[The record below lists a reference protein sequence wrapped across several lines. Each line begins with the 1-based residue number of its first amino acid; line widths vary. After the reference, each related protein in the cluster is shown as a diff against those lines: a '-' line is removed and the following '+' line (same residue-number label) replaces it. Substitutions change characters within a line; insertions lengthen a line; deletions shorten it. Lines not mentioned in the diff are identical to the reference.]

1 MAGMLIK
8 TKFLCGLAMAG
19 ALVALP
25 LSYSYAAAT
34 PVVKAQ
40 KIRDFARISFEW
52 PKETRL
58 SAGTQGNQIR
68 MTFEQPADVNP
79 AVILKNLA
87 PYVTNVQKG
96 ADGRTLIVSM
106 NQAYK
111 IRSFV
116 SSNVNGID
124 ILRIGEA
131 APATTQK
138 QEPAPKKAEPTAS
151 PALANTPFQT
161 TTTPLPVPKTA
172 EAKAKPAPA
181 PEMKNP
187 ALVFANAPRPLLKPK
202 PQEKPKEEQK
212 LAASETAENPK
223 QAKTAEIVE
232 KPAATEKPVE
242 KTVEKKAVE
251 IAAPAKAA
259 DTAPA
264 APTQAEAAVEEAPTE
279 APTAEANLTPE
290 AAEIA
295 EATPEPT
302 AQASAPAAEANAA
315 DTADTAEDVGPAP
328 APPAVELPSTAPEE
342 ALAEE
347 TPAANLAEA
356 SAIVAAAPTAEGAIT
371 SDSPV
376 EEQEAVRPKIP
387 EIPDAPSAAPAAAA
401 LNEELTKAAQERT
414 PASASLMPP
423 AEVAQKGPLA
433 VTAETK
439 DGKTYIHFPWTGRV
453 AVTAFRRGNR
463 DYLYFNKPVEINLAA
478 AQALPEISSASASP
492 LDKGTLVILETPK
505 KGMIVDKALNE
516 YAWHVQ
522 LTDATL
528 PPLHPIRSA
537 PNSEPPLKPHVMLPV
552 LEITDPV
559 NYNDPATGDQLIL
572 VPSYR
577 ASEGFFPSREFVEFE
592 LMPTAQGVVV
602 RPKAENLRV
611 ARLRNGMKVT
621 APQGLVLSKDL
632 PSLAQSD
639 LLTSIEGDGT
649 LFPYLGWKTPDDTT
663 FFDYTKR
670 LQAEIPFAPSAQ
682 KNAYRLRLAQL
693 YLAEERPQ
701 DAIALLELI
710 EREAPEFYM
719 QNKLNA
725 LRGAADFLTY
735 RYQEAYARFADGN
748 LDGIAE
754 IELWRDTMM
763 VLLTGDGKANYSD
776 YNKNFISK
784 YPPYMA
790 VRLGFVAADLQIGRG
805 QYNKALKIFDSLQR
819 AKIEGEQRDYVDYQ
833 VGRVS
838 AGTNQKKM
846 AKAIW
851 EKLSESPNN
860 FIRARASFA
869 LTNMML
875 RDAEIDIP
883 QALAR
888 LEPLRIV
895 WRGDDFELGLLQ
907 FIGDLY
913 EANNQPREALRAYR
927 EIVQF
932 FPNNPGNQ
940 DLLAKMADIF
950 VTLFNGGAADKL
962 TPLEA
967 LALYYEFRDLTP
979 LEAEGDKMIRNLAD
993 RLVQVDLLDR
1003 AAALLEHQIR
1013 FRLAGE
1019 ERSRVGAQLA
1029 LIYLLNHQPKQA
1041 LSALEVTGYGQ
1052 NPADLQKSRSLL
1064 TARALA
1070 DLKEPKRALNLLEG
1084 DNSPEA
1090 NQLSLSIYWDE
1101 KDWKNVIATGEAM
1114 MGRRKDPS
1122 AAITPEEGT
1131 TLMRLALAYV
1141 FERQKDQV
1149 QYLRDYFLPLMKG
1162 NPEENLF
1169 NFITQDAPVD
1179 YRNLAQ
1185 LTSHLNNM
1193 ESFLASYRTKMQK
1206 EGLSKVIP

>member
-1 MAGMLIK
+1 MLVK
-8 TKFLCGLAMAG
+8 TRVLGSFAG
-19 ALVALP
+19 AIAALVFSCAF
-25 LSYSYAAAT
+25 AAT
-34 PVVKAQ
+34 APVVKAQ

-58 SAGTQGNQIR
+58 SAGTQGNQLR
-68 MTFEQPADVNP
+68 VTFEQAADVNP
-79 AVILKNLA
+79 APILKNLS
-87 PYVTNVQKG
+87 PFITNVQKG
-96 ADGRTLIVSM
+96 SDGRTLIFSM

-116 SSNVNGID
+116 SSNVNGVD
-124 ILRIGEA
+124 ILRVSEQSPAPNRQSPEKKRDEKKEEGPSVANTPIPNDKSKLPFQTVNA
-131 APATTQK
+131 AP
-138 QEPAPKKAEPTAS
+138 PAPKA
-151 PALANTPFQT
+151 
-161 TTTPLPVPKTA
+161 V
-172 EAKAKPAPA
+172 EAKPKPQT
-181 PEMKNP
+181 KNP
-187 ALVFANAPRPLLKPK
+187 ALVFAAAPRPLLKPEQRAVK
-202 PQEKPKEEQK
+202 KEESKSEPQK
-212 LAASETAENPK
+212 EPNEE
-223 QAKTAEIVE
+223 KTAEVAE
-232 KPAATEKPVE
+232 KPAVSEPQETVPPTSESTKTAAVTKSEKPEKEAPAAKPVQNVE
-242 KTVEKKAVE
+242 TGPDAPSVDAPTEE
-251 IAAPAKAA
+251 IAADAKQESQPALELKPEIRDKLESVAQVA
-259 DTAPA
+259 EKPA
-264 APTQAEAAVEEAPTE
+264 EGEVM
-279 APTAEANLTPE
+279 
-290 AAEIA
+290 
-295 EATPEPT
+295 
-302 AQASAPAAEANAA
+302 
-315 DTADTAEDVGPAP
+315 
-328 APPAVELPSTAPEE
+328 PPAMPEVELPSNTP
-342 ALAEE
+342 EE
-347 TPAANLAEA
+347 TPEA
-356 SAIVAAAPTAEGAIT
+356 SEQSPISLTATEVVQDAAPVMEDAIASDAPKAET
-371 SDSPV
+371 
-376 EEQEAVRPKIP
+376 EASKPAMP
-387 EIPDAPSAAPAAAA
+387 EIPEAPSAAPAAAKLDEA
-401 LNEELTKAAQERT
+401 TAKATQANSSL
-414 PASASLMPP
+414 SAPLMPP
-423 AEVAQKGPLA
+423 AEVAQSALA
-433 VTAETK
+433 LTAETK
-439 DGKTYIHFPWTGRV
+439 DGKTYIHFPWTQRV

-463 DYLYFNKPVEINLAA
+463 DYLYFSKPVTIDTSALQILQDVVDVSAA
-478 AQALPEISSASASP
+478 P
-492 LDKGTLVILETPK
+492 LDKGTLVTFQTPR
-505 KGMIVDKALNE
+505 KGLMLDKALNE
-516 YAWHVQ
+516 YTWHVQ
-522 LTDATL
+522 LTDVSL
-528 PPLHPIRSA
+528 PPLHPVRSA
-537 PNSEPPLKPHVMLPV
+537 PQTEPPLKPHVMMPV

-559 NYNDPATGDQLIL
+559 TYDDPVTGDQLTL

-577 ASEGFFPSREFVEFE
+577 AGDGVFPSREFVEFE
-592 LMPTAQGVVV
+592 LLPTAQGVVV

-611 ARLRNGMKVT
+611 ARLRNGMKIT
-621 APQGLVLSKDL
+621 SPQGLMLSKDL

-639 LLTSIEGDGT
+639 LLTSIEGDT
-649 LFPYLGWKTPDDTT
+649 LFPYEGWKTPADKN
-663 FFDYTKR
+663 FFDFINR
-670 LQAEIPFAPSAQ
+670 LQAEIPFAPAMQ

-701 DAIALLELI
+701 DAIALIELI
-710 EREAPEFYM
+710 EREAPEFYV

-748 LDGIAE
+748 LDGIPE
-754 IELWRDTMM
+754 IELWRDTMN
-763 VLLTGDGKANYSD
+763 VLLTGDGKGNFSD
-776 YNKNFISK
+776 YNRNFISK

-790 VRLGFVAADLQIGRG
+790 VRLGFVAADLLIGRG
-805 QYNKALKIFDSLQR
+805 QYNKALKIFDSLAR

-851 EKLSESPNN
+851 EKLAESSNN

-869 LTNMML
+869 LTNMLL

-883 QALAR
+883 QTLAR

-927 EIVQF
+927 EIIQF

-940 DLLAKMADIF
+940 DLLAKMADMF

-1013 FRLAGE
+1013 FRLSGE

-1041 LSALEVTGYGQ
+1041 LSALEITGYGQ
-1052 NPADLQKSRSLL
+1052 NPDDLQHQRILL

-1070 DLKEPKRALNLLEG
+1070 DLKEPKRALNLLE
-1084 DNSPEA
+1084 DDDSPEA
-1090 NQLSLSIYWDE
+1090 SQLRLGIYWDE
-1101 KDWKNVIATGEAM
+1101 KDWKNVIATAEAM
-1114 MGRRKDPS
+1114 MGRRKDP
-1122 AAITPEEGT
+1122 AAPITAEEGMT
-1131 TLMRLALAYV
+1131 VMRLALAYV
-1141 FERQKDQV
+1141 FERQKEQV

-1193 ESFLASYRTKMQK
+1193 ENFLATYRTKMQK

>member
-1 MAGMLIK
+1 MFVTQKHWWHGTCTKASLSLLLILAKIMARMLRKIRVLGGF
-8 TKFLCGLAMAG
+8 TALMAVLA
-19 ALVALP
+19 
-25 LSYSYAAAT
+25 LSYAQAAT
-34 PVVKAQ
+34 APVVKAQ

-58 SAGTQGNQIR
+58 SAGTQGNQLR
-68 MTFEQPADVNP
+68 VTFEQAADINP
-79 AVILKNLA
+79 APILKNLA
-87 PYVTNVQKG
+87 PYISNVQKG
-96 ADGRTLIVSM
+96 ADGRTLILSM

-116 SSNVNGID
+116 SSNVNGVD
-124 ILRIGEA
+124 ILRVGEGNQESGIRNQEKEK
-131 APATTQK
+131 PSTINPEPLTTSKTPFQIVSASPPP
-138 QEPAPKKAEPTAS
+138 PAPK
-151 PALANTPFQT
+151 
-161 TTTPLPVPKTA
+161 
-172 EAKAKPAPA
+172 
-181 PEMKNP
+181 PEVKKEIKNP
-187 ALVFANAPRPLLKPK
+187 ALAFAKAPRPLLKPK
-202 PQEKPKEEQK
+202 QEAVKKEENKPEPQK
-212 LAASETAENPK
+212 EVK
-223 QAKTAEIVE
+223 QEKTAEIEE
-232 KPAATEKPVE
+232 KPAPQEVKEEK
-242 KTVEKKAVE
+242 E
-251 IAAPAKAA
+251 IV
-259 DTAPA
+259 
-264 APTQAEAAVEEAPTE
+264 AEAVTPPETPEITP
-279 APTAEANLTPE
+279 PPAEAE
-290 AAEIA
+290 E
-295 EATPEPT
+295 
-302 AQASAPAAEANAA
+302 
-315 DTADTAEDVGPAP
+315 ED
-328 APPAVELPSTAPEE
+328 APPMPEVELPSQT
-342 ALAEE
+342 AEE
-347 TPAANLAEA
+347 TTAATEPTESAEAAPVAENSIATDIPAAETKPAM
-356 SAIVAAAPTAEGAIT
+356 
-371 SDSPV
+371 
-376 EEQEAVRPKIP
+376 P
-387 EIPDAPSAAPAAAA
+387 EIPDAPSAAPAAAKLDEA
-401 LNEELTKAAQERT
+401 TANAAQAT
-414 PASASLMPP
+414 STSAAPIMPP
-423 AEVAQKGPLA
+423 AEVAQTTLA
-433 VTAETK
+433 LTAESK
-439 DGKTYIHFPWTGRV
+439 DGRTILHFPWTERV

-463 DYLYFNKPVEINLAA
+463 DYLYFSKAVTMDTSAL
-478 AQALPEISSASASP
+478 QALQDIANVAVSP
-492 LDKGTLVILETPK
+492 LDKGTLLTFETPH
-505 KGMIVDKALNE
+505 KGLILDKALNE
-516 YAWHVQ
+516 YAWHMQ
-522 LTDATL
+522 LTDAAL

-537 PNSEPPLKPHVMLPV
+537 PQTEPPLKPHVMMPA
-552 LEITDPV
+552 LEITDPIT
-559 NYNDPATGDQLIL
+559 YDDPATGDTLIL

-577 ASEGFFPSREFVEFE
+577 AGDGVFPSREFVEFE
-592 LMPTAQGVVV
+592 LLPTAQGIVV

-611 ARLRNGMKVT
+611 ARLRNGMKIT
-621 APQGLVLSKDL
+621 SPQGLVLSKDL

-639 LLTSIEGDGT
+639 LLTSIEGDT
-649 LFPYLGWKTPDDTT
+649 LFPYEGWKTPEDKN
-663 FFDYTKR
+663 FFDFINR
-670 LQAEIPFAPSAQ
+670 LQAEIPFAPAMQ

-748 LDGIAE
+748 LDNIPE
-754 IELWRDTMM
+754 IELWRDTMNI
-763 VLLTGDGKANYSD
+763 LLTGDGKGNFSD
-776 YNKNFISK
+776 YNRNFISK

-790 VRLGFVAADLQIGRG
+790 VRLGFVAADLLIGRG
-805 QYNKALKIFDSLQR
+805 QYNKALKVFDSLSR
-819 AKIEGEQRDYVDYQ
+819 AKIEGGQRDYVDYQ

-869 LTNMML
+869 LTNLLL

-927 EIVQF
+927 EITQF

-940 DLLAKMADIF
+940 DLLAKMADMF

-962 TPLEA
+962 SPLEA

-1019 ERSRVGAQLA
+1019 ERSRTGAQLA

-1041 LSALEVTGYGQ
+1041 LTALEVTGYGQ
-1052 NPADLQKSRSLL
+1052 NPDDLQQSRSLL

-1090 NQLSLSIYWDE
+1090 SQLRLGIYWDE
-1101 KDWKNVIATGEAM
+1101 KDWKNVISTAEAM
-1114 MGRRKDPS
+1114 MGRRQDP
-1122 AAITPEEGT
+1122 AAPITGAEST
-1131 TLMRLALAYV
+1131 TLLRLALAYV
-1141 FERQKDQV
+1141 FEREKAQV

-1185 LTSHLNNM
+1185 LTSHLNSM
-1193 ESFLASYRTKMQK
+1193 ENFLATYRTKMQK